1 MNSYRVIST
10 NTILYCRRWQETLC
24 FYRDGLSL
32 KVNFITDW
40 FVELVLSKNAR
51 ISIADEKRTS
61 IRTPDTHGITIA
73 LQVDDI
79 DSAWNACIN
88 KALHPTEIKDH
99 PWNARVFY
107 VFDPEGRRIE
117 IWQAGEN

>member
-1 MNSYRVIST
+1 MDKTNFISA
-10 NTILYCRRWQETLC
+10 NMILYSRHWEKTVD

-40 FVELVLSKNAR
+40 FVEFVASENAR
-51 ISIADEKRTS
+51 ISIADQERTS
-61 IRTPDTHGITIA
+61 IKTPDTHGITIA

-79 DSAWNACIN
+79 DSAWNACVN
-88 KALHPTEIKDH
+88 KTLNPTEIKEH

-117 IWQAGEN
+117 IWQADMN

>member
-1 MNSYRVIST
+1 MDKTNFISA
-10 NTILYCRRWQETLC
+10 NMILYSRHWAKTVE

-40 FVELVLSKNAR
+40 FVEFVLSENAR

-61 IRTPDTHGITIA
+61 IRPPDTHGITIA

-79 DSAWNACIN
+79 DAAWNACVN
-88 KALHPTEIKDH
+88 KALHPTEIKEH

-117 IWQAGEN
+117 IWQADMN